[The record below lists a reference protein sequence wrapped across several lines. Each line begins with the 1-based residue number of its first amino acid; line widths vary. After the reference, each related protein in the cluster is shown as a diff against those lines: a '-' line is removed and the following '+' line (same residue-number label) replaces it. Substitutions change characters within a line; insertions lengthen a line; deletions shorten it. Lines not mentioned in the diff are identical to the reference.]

1 MLSICIMHLIWK
13 LATRFPYVQLWW
25 HPKVSLQTFIE
36 VPFNYTYAQT
46 FLREYCLHDIDL
58 TPESWMI
65 ERIKR
70 ISKSS
75 NMIKA
80 DLQQGVTISTP
91 SPPRAGQRR
100 HPLGSPLPPHL
111 LLPPHRHHPPPRC
124 LPGRWRDQ
132 PHPGQQAHGLSPDC
146 SRGDQPAILPNNHAQ
161 HPLRLLANSCT
172 SQIRHP
178 GFSTIFIKI

>member
-1 MLSICIMHLIWK
+1 
-13 LATRFPYVQLWW
+13 
-25 HPKVSLQTFIE
+25 
-36 VPFNYTYAQT
+36 
-46 FLREYCLHDIDL
+46 
-58 TPESWMI
+58 
-65 ERIKR
+65 
-70 ISKSS
+70 
-75 NMIKA
+75 MIKA

-111 LLPPHRHHPPPRC
+111 LLPPHRHHPPPCC

-161 HPLRLLANSCT
+161 HPLRLLATSCT

-178 GFSTIFIKI
+178 GFSTFLYESVKILAPLTPMSSHKAEQWSIAKTLPEAQRTQKLTPGLGLSLATT